1 MKIVRIIMFLV
12 VISILVS
19 IFMLTSCEN
28 KTGGRLRIVDS
39 DTDTDELNMENDQ
52 KVVKIIMFEDE
63 WYPSYIELEKG
74 DVVLFRIRNAGTSD
88 TNFRLKGFGIN
99 EEVPEGREVKIEF
112 VSDMKGRFQITEGLE
127 GFEQVRGVVISE

>member
-1 MKIVRIIMFLV
+1 
-12 VISILVS
+12 
-19 IFMLTSCEN
+19 MLTSCEN